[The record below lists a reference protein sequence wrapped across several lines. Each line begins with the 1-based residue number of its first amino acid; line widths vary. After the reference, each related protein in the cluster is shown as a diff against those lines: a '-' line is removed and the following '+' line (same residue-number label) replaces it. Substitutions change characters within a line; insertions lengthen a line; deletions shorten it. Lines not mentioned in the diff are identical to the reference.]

1 MSENKMN
8 AWRNDGYAKVTGRAK
23 YADDIKF
30 HNMLHAVPVYSE
42 YVHARIINIDVKN
55 ALASEGIVAVIT
67 ANDVPGSNCYGQ
79 IDKDYYMFASDKI
92 RGSGDVVAVIIA
104 ETRQQAI
111 AAIDKVKIEAEELHA
126 LLDPEEAMKPG
137 SILIH
142 EEKKTNLVA
151 HHKVRRGS
159 VDEGFKKSDI
169 ILEREYHTQLIEH
182 AYMEPE
188 SAVCLLHSD
197 GVMEIYGSMQHP
209 FSTRKFVAA
218 LLGKDLSQ
226 VEVRGTTMG
235 GGFGGKDDTAAIV
248 CARTALAAM
257 ITKRPVKMTYKR
269 EWSIRESYKRHPYKM
284 NYKMG
289 LSKSGKI
296 NAVEC
301 RIIAD
306 AGNYTSVTPW
316 VLWRSTV
323 QCCGPYKVEHVKY
336 DGYGVHTNNIFTGAM
351 RGFGSPQ
358 VNFAVE
364 SLIEEASEKLNLSS
378 LDLRKLNMVK
388 QGDETITGQILDNHP
403 VNMEKVLELVTK
415 EIGYEEKLKK
425 CSRGISESDELYGIG
440 LAISYRGMSLGAEG
454 KDFCSAIINAQPDGS
469 VLLETGVHEN
479 GQGLESA
486 MILILAEQLG
496 IKKER
501 IHYRNSSTSA
511 IPDGGTTVASR
522 GTVMGGGA
530 VTIAAKNFKTLI
542 AETLFDSLQAKKEEF
557 IFKNDTVRIKDK
569 IYSFDE
575 IIKMMFAHKTY
586 PYAYGLFQ
594 GPEVTWNEEDG
605 SGKAYFT
612 WVYSC
617 QAVELTVEKKSG
629 KVKLLNAVAAHDVGK
644 PINPAM
650 IMGQIY
656 GGMVMG
662 MGYGLREEVKLCDGK
677 VRSSNLHKY
686 HLTRAKDVPEMKGI
700 IVESIDSTSP
710 SGAKGVG
717 EPTNE
722 IIAPAIANAIYNAT
736 GKRFYKLPIKVE
748 L

>member
-1 MSENKMN
+1 MNKEKIK

-23 YADDIKF
+23 YADDIKIY
-30 HNMLHAVPVYSE
+30 NMLHAVPVYTD
-42 YVHARIINIDVKN
+42 YVHAKIIEINTEQAKK
-55 ALASEGIVAVIT
+55 SEGVIAVIT
-67 ANDVPGSNCYGQ
+67 ANDVPGSNRFGQ
-79 IDKDYYMFASDKI
+79 IDKDYYMFAHDKI
-92 RGSGDVVAVIIA
+92 RGNGDVVAVIVA

-111 AAIDKVKIEAEELHA
+111 NAIDKVIVSVEELPA
-126 LLDPEEAMKPG
+126 ILDPEDAMKPD
-137 SILIH
+137 SILVH
-142 EEKKTNLVA
+142 EEKKTNLVV
-151 HHKVRRGS
+151 HHVVRRGS
-159 VDEGFKKSDI
+159 LEDGFKNSNKI
-169 ILEREYHTQLIEH
+169 FEREYQTQYIEH

-188 SAVCLLHSD
+188 SAVCNLRHD

-209 FSTRKFVAA
+209 FSTRKFTAA
-218 LLGKDLSQ
+218 LLGKELSEI
-226 VEVRGTTMG
+226 EVKGTPMG

-248 CARTALAAM
+248 CARTALASL
-257 ITKRPVKMTYKR
+257 ITKRSVKMTYKR

-284 NYKMG
+284 NYKVG
-289 LSKSGKI
+289 VTDSGKI

-323 QCCGPYKVEHVKY
+323 QCCGPYKVDNVKY

-364 SLIEEASEKLNLSS
+364 SLVEEIAEELKMSS
-378 LDLRKLNMVK
+378 LDFRKLNMVK
-388 QGDETITGQILDNHP
+388 QGDETITGQVLDGHP
-403 VNMEKVLELVTK
+403 VNMEKVLDVVTK

-425 CSRGISESDELYGIG
+425 CSRGISETDEQYGIG
-440 LAISYRGMSLGAEG
+440 LAMSYRGMSLGAEG

-501 IHYRNSSTSA
+501 IRYQCSSTST

-522 GTVMGGGA
+522 GTIMGGGA
-530 VTIAAKNFKTLI
+530 VTKAAENFKKLI
-542 AETLFDSLQAKKEEF
+542 VETLSKSFNASEEDL
-557 IFKNDTVRIKDK
+557 IFENDTVRVKEK
-569 IYSFDE
+569 IYPFEE
-575 IIKMMFAHKTY
+575 IIKLMFINKTY
-586 PYAYGLFQ
+586 PFAYGLFQ
-594 GPEVTWNEEDG
+594 GPEVSWDEKT
-605 SGKAYFT
+605 GKGNAYFT

-617 QAVELTVEKKSG
+617 QAVELTVDKKKG
-629 KVKLLNAVAAHDVGK
+629 KIKILNAVAAHDVGK
-644 PINPAM
+644 PINPSM
-650 IMGQIY
+650 ILGQIY

-662 MGYGLREEVKLCDGK
+662 IGYGLREEVKYKDGK
-677 VRSSNLHKY
+677 VRSDNFHKY

-700 IVESIDSTSP
+700 IIESIDPLSP
-710 SGAKGVG
+710 SGAKGIG

-722 IIAPAIANAIYNAT
+722 IMAPAIANAVYNAT
-736 GKRFYKLPIKVE
+736 GKRYYKLPIKVE